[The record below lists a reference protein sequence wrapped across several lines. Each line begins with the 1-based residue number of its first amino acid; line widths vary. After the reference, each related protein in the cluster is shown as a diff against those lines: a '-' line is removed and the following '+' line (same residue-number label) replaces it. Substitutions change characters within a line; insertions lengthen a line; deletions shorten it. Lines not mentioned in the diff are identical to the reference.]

1 MTWTGPC
8 WNGFRAVL
16 IFSVFF
22 PGLFSGCARD
32 SDSAAPT
39 TPTQEEI
46 ERATA
51 GHLELELA
59 AIRAEARLPGGQEAD
74 RNFSRKNIEE
84 SVAKIENQISANER
98 DVYFSVLVRQ
108 LTDAYRFE
116 EAIQVAKKIKDVEV
130 RDPLLQ
136 DMVRL
141 QADEINEALRNAERF
156 LSTERFPEEILR
168 LFRQADDAIREIGD
182 PLRRTQAFEHLAQTR
197 KNAGDRD
204 GAFQTVKDA
213 AESLKKSNDSSEK
226 ARGFLSLA
234 RWTFQQ
240 DEPDTALELCR
251 EAEASAKYSEHP
263 YASAMFLLDLAQ
275 FYAILGKG
283 TEADSLCDK
292 IERFLP
298 NVSDPGEKTTGWLK
312 LAETRLVVP
321 TNEQEIPAAKKLLQ
335 TREYALK
342 AGTIL
347 SDEFRDET
355 AAATRSQLVER
366 KNEVLGKIAAM
377 QIWISPLED
386 VWETVQDIDE
396 GPIRDKALAATVEM
410 LIAVRSPDAEAWA
423 EEISDT
429 KTKRE
434 LLKRIPETEE

>member
-8 WNGFRAVL
+8 WNGFWAVL

-32 SDSAAPT
+32 SDSETQT
-39 TPTQEEI
+39 TPTREEI

-74 RNFSRKNIEE
+74 RDFSRKNIEE
-84 SVAKIENQISANER
+84 SVAKIENQISVGER
-98 DVYFSVLVRQ
+98 DIYFSVLVRQ

-182 PLRRTQAFEHLAQTR
+182 PLRRTRSFEHVALIR
-197 KNAGDRD
+197 KKAGDRD
-204 GAFQTVKDA
+204 GAIRVIRDA
-213 AESLKKSNDSSEK
+213 AESLKNTDDNPGK
-226 ARGFLSLA
+226 AQGFFSLA

-240 DEPDTALELCR
+240 DEPDAALEFCR
-251 EAEASAKYSEHP
+251 EAEASAKFFEHP
-263 YASAMFLLDLAQ
+263 FASAMFLLDLAQ
-275 FYAILGKG
+275 IYAILGKG

-298 NVSDPGEKTTGWLK
+298 KVSDPGEKATGWLK

-321 TNEQEIPAAKKLLQ
+321 TNEQEIRVAKKLLQ

-347 SDEFRDET
+347 SDELRDET

-396 GPIRDKALAATVEM
+396 GPFRDKALVAAVEM
-410 LIAVRSPDAEAWA
+410 LIAVRSPDAGAWA

-434 LLKRIPETEE
+434 LLKKIPATEE